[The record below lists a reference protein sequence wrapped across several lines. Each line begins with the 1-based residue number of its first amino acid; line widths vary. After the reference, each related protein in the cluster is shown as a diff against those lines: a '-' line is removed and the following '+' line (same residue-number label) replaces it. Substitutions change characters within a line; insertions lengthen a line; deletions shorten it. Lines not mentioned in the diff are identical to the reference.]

1 MILHARHVY
10 DIYRSC
16 QRYKISNIPLL
27 RIWTIYTALVI
38 RVAVY
43 QPLMHAK
50 CIISQARQVIV
61 GEDNGRNSQYIRLLG
76 ECLIEKC
83 WSISTMNGPII
94 CPIQSFMVCR
104 AFHGEIIWEIPRRN
118 FSQLWTSIS
127 MISQR
132 RICRVTWLINLWN
145 CIRRDYRESIIN
157 IILLNICP
165 NQPFHPDITE
175 RHNEI
180 YKSWQWIRIVKSPV
194 TTL

>member
-1 MILHARHVY
+1 M
-10 DIYRSC
+10 
-16 QRYKISNIPLL
+16 
-27 RIWTIYTALVI
+27 I

>member
-104 AFHGEIIWEIPRRN
+104 AFHGEIIWGNSTAKFQPTLNLYQHDLAEEDL
-118 FSQLWTSIS
+118 SSY
-127 MISQR
+127 
-132 RICRVTWLINLWN
+132 VIN
-145 CIRRDYRESIIN
+145 
-157 IILLNICP
+157 
-165 NQPFHPDITE
+165 
-175 RHNEI
+175 
-180 YKSWQWIRIVKSPV
+180 
-194 TTL
+194 